1 MEAVVQKKDDVATE
15 MRASDAYARV
25 TADHAALKAEELI
38 AVNIDIPAAV
48 TTVLGVLPEV
58 KALRDRMA
66 KELPS
71 FDVAAFDKLEDYAL
85 ALNFAHAGYLSATQ
99 PADDLDALS
108 ADAAELK
115 ARLLADA
122 NALALHGLLDAQQ
135 FAQLRGGNGTKNLAV
150 DLEVLSRVLLAAWPK
165 IQGKSATS
173 VEDLELAASM
183 STRLMRIAG
192 VREQSPALT
201 AAATDARLRAFT
213 KLLHVYEDARSAV
226 AFLRRR
232 EGDADTI
239 APSLYPG
246 RPRRRPV
253 DDKAPTDP
261 ASPPAAGAPGTPK
274 PSADTTQPI
283 HVITPAGP
291 ALSGLTAAKNAP
303 ASKDPFLTT

>member
-1 MEAVVQKKDDVATE
+1 MESIVQNREDVTTE
-15 MRASDAYARV
+15 LRASDAYARV

-66 KELPS
+66 ELPS
-71 FDVAAFDKLEDYAL
+71 FDVASFDKLEDYAL

-115 ARLLADA
+115 AQLLGDA

-150 DLEVLSRVLLAAWPK
+150 DLEILSRVLLAAWPK

-192 VREQSPALT
+192 MREQSPALT

-213 KLLHVYEDARSAV
+213 KLLQVYEDARSAV

-261 ASPPAAGAPGTPK
+261 ASPPAAGTPGTPK